1 MSTINKVNTKI
12 KTAKIEPDA
21 TMDMILDIFKTES
34 FISLDMKLS
43 ALTSHKYFFFVI
55 PTF

>member
-1 MSTINKVNTKI
+1 MITINKVNTKI

-21 TMDMILDIFKTES
+21 TMDMILDILKTES